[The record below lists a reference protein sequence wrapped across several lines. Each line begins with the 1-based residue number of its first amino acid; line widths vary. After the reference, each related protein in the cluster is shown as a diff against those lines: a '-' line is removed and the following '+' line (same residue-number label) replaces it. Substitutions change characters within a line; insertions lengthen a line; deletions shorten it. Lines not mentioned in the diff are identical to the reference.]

1 MRMRPRQGISFRMT
15 LRFVLIGTLI
25 VATGVALAAPQQVR
39 PPAPL
44 LMDGHVHITNRVY
57 WEGIDPWKPQPV
69 GDFDYARARQAGV
82 NVVIENVAPY
92 GYNTYNTTVKQ
103 TGRLIETFHRVV
115 DANPD
120 NMELALTS
128 ADVRRITAA
137 GKLAVILSIEAGFDQ
152 DGDIDI
158 LRLWHRLGVRVIQFA
173 SQVTTAYADSSVR
186 GEAKW
191 SGINDR
197 GRRLITEMNR
207 LGMLIDISHATEAA
221 QRQIIEASRAPVV
234 ASHVALRALCN
245 NPGNM
250 PDDIL
255 RALVA
260 KGGMIG
266 IHASA
271 DLISQRYYDW
281 ARTHPVVPVN
291 GITRNEIIYA
301 ELPFIRSPNQDYG
314 EYIDKLDSE
323 LGGRWRRLY
332 AMRWQESP
340 EAVPLV
346 PTVDEWVAHVEH
358 AVQIAG
364 MKSVGIGLDM
374 TNARSTLKNFDS
386 RSYPQLVEALRR
398 KQLATPE
405 ILSENWLRVFDTAK
419 AP

>member
-1 MRMRPRQGISFRMT
+1 MRLRQGISFRMT

-120 NMELALTS
+120 KMELALTS

-405 ILSENWLRVFDTAK
+405 ILSENWLRVFDAAK